1 MEGPAAV
8 FREMEEANRKAE
20 TYFAESGDAYKWV
33 GVLRAA
39 DIYWNPEKKP
49 ALILLE
55 TEPLEREQP
64 RIVVRLR
71 HG

>member
-1 MEGPAAV
+1 
-8 FREMEEANRKAE
+8 MEEANRKAE
-20 TYFAESGDAYKWV
+20 TYFAESGDTYKWV

-55 TEPLEREQP
+55 WSLWRGNSPESLCGSDTGKFGPTCSF
-64 RIVVRLR
+64 
-71 HG
+71 